1 MLAFFKSLH
10 IDLNVAIER
19 RKNLN
24 ATIDRE
30 TICAQN
36 IDFFDVAIDEN
47 SEEISKEDVTSVK
60 ITDFDEKKN
69 EKIIDSESEADEID
83 FEICNENEAIDC

>member
-1 MLAFFKSLH
+1 MLAFFKNLH

-19 RKNLN
+19 RENLS

-30 TICAQN
+30 TISAQE

-47 SEEISKEDVTSVK
+47 SDAISKEDVANDMT
-60 ITDFDEKKN
+60 INFDDEKDD
-69 EKIIDSESEADEID
+69 EIID
-83 FEICNENEAIDC
+83 